1 MRATFA
7 TLLLAPFLAGALT
20 FLYLA
25 WQDSDYAPAIIPF
38 AIGASIIWILSPQI
52 NWWWYNRH
60 PPELPPALKTLLEQ
74 GSVFYR
80 SLTAEEQL
88 RFRQRVAL
96 FIMGTDWM
104 PMGWPDEQVPL
115 DVRLALAVPAV
126 TLTWA
131 EPSFL
136 FEKFEKV
143 VVYPRPFPSP
153 EHDYLHA
160 SELYA
165 HDGCLLFSAEQL
177 MMSFLQP
184 GTMYNIGL
192 HEYAKAFVLTYPER
206 PYPTLDATDIWERL
220 EACSRMSRAHI
231 ESVIGMAGVDPLPVA
246 IHHYFSF
253 PRRFRTVL
261 PEVAGALDAVFTH
274 RPQH

>member
-143 VVYPRPFPSP
+143 VVYPEPFPSP

-165 HDGCLLFSAEQL
+165 PDGCLLFSAEQL